1 MPIVHA
7 AFGIAAGAA
16 LAQFLTLPGPLFSA
30 AIVGSVIACLLLLQL
45 RTSGCVLALYIA
57 LGVALGSGSAQEA
70 AGDCRLSIPDAA
82 AIRVTGRFTTLP
94 DSGARALL
102 HADELRGGGVTCRGV
117 VLRVD
122 LRVPLDDWD
131 TRVRVEGTWLRWP
144 DASVVQPERAGMVRA
159 RSVEAADE
167 IAVRPWRER
176 AQLDA
181 QARVRTLYGG
191 DAPLVEA
198 LLLARTETLP
208 RDVRQRFADSGMVHL
223 LAISG
228 SHVVLILGVLLV
240 LGQAVRL
247 PPRAARVAAL
257 VGVVAYVIFLGSPPP
272 AARAAVQL
280 LLFSA
285 GRSLQRPTDAR
296 GVLAAS
302 GLFLV
307 AWQPGVV
314 LDVGAQLSFAGVAGI
329 VAFAPSIERV
339 LQRTPP
345 WFARPLAAGTAASIT
360 TLPIAGLHFGT
371 LAPIGIL
378 AGLPGIPAT
387 GMAVPASALPLVLS
401 YASNAL
407 ASFFVPAAAVTL
419 HTLDQIA
426 LVAAQVPGGHGFTS
440 TSGVYALLLAG
451 GAAIAAF
458 RTVEPWFAAERAGSL
473 PSTARDADG
482 GCATA
487 ARFRHRAV
495 GLLLPGLS
503 AACAAVLVVAL
514 RPAAERAI
522 SGPTLELH
530 VIDVGQGDAIAIRSP
545 RGRWAL
551 IDAGPRGRSY
561 DAGVTRVLPYLK
573 RRQADALSV
582 LVITHPDAD
591 HIGGAAA
598 TVRAL
603 SVHALLEPVQPDPRG
618 MYLQTLDAARRRGTR
633 LIAARAGTRIRMDGV
648 EMEVLFPADR
658 LAPPERA
665 NDNSAVIL
673 LRYGT
678 FHALLLGDAPV
689 AVEQWIT
696 RQYAGELRAQVLK
709 VGHHGSTTSTGEAL
723 LDAVQP
729 SLALIPVGRQNRYG
743 HPAPDVLARLQRN
756 RIAVLR
762 TDERGAILVRA
773 DAHGRMSVE
782 TER

>member
-16 LAQFLTLPGPLFSA
+16 FAQLVSLPPSFFSA
-30 AIVGSVIACLLLLQL
+30 ALLGAVGCGVLLVQTRDAACVFGLF
-45 RTSGCVLALYIA
+45 AA
-57 LGVALGSGSAQEA
+57 LGVALGSGSMRET
-70 AGDCRLSIPDAA
+70 AGDCRLRIPDAA
-82 AIRVTGRFTTLP
+82 VVRVTGRFTTLP

-102 HADELRGGGVTCRGV
+102 HAAEVRSGGISCGDV
-117 VLRVD
+117 VIRLD
-122 LRVPLDDWD
+122 LRMPLRAWD
-131 TRVRVEGTWLRWP
+131 THVRMEGIWLRWP
-144 DASVVQPERAGMVRA
+144 DASPAQPERAGMLRVT
-159 RSVEAADE
+159 SVEATGE
-167 IAVRPWRER
+167 PAVRPWRER
-176 AQLDA
+176 AQLNA
-181 QARVRTLYGG
+181 QARVRALYGR

-208 RDVRQRFADSGMVHL
+208 REVRQRFADSGMVHL

-228 SHVVLILGVLLV
+228 SHVVLVLGVLLV
-240 LGQAVRL
+240 LGQALRL
-247 PPRAARVAAL
+247 PPRTARVSAL
-257 VGVVAYVIFLGSPPP
+257 GGVVAYVAFLGSPPP

-307 AWQPGVV
+307 VWQPGVV

-339 LQRTPP
+339 LERTPT

-401 YASNAL
+401 YASESL
-407 ASFFVPAAAVTL
+407 AAFFIPAATLTL

-426 LVAAQVPGGHGFTS
+426 FVAAQVPGGHGFT
-440 TSGVYALLLAG
+440 TTTGVYGLLLAG
-451 GAAIAAF
+451 SAAIVTF
-458 RTVEPWFAAERAGSL
+458 RIIDPWFAMAVASRASA
-473 PSTARDADG
+473 SASAVRS
-482 GCATA
+482 ATA
-487 ARFRHRAV
+487 AGIRHRAARA
-495 GLLLPGLS
+495 LLPGFS
-503 AACAAVLVVAL
+503 AACAAVAVVAL
-514 RPAAERAI
+514 RPVVEGIVRE
-522 SGPTLELH
+522 PMVELH
-530 VIDVGQGDAIAIRSP
+530 VIDVGQGDAIAIRTP

-561 DAGVTRVLPYLK
+561 DAGAARVLPYLQ
-573 RRQADALSV
+573 RRQAGSLSA

-598 TVRAL
+598 VLKAL
-603 SVHALLEPVQPDPRG
+603 PVHALLEPVEPDPRG
-618 MYLQTLDAARRRGTR
+618 MYLQTLTAARHRGTR
-633 LIAARAGTRIRMDGV
+633 LIAARGGTRIRMDGV
-648 EMEVLFPADR
+648 EMEVLYPVDQ

-678 FHALLLGDAPV
+678 FHALFLGDAPV
-689 AVEQWIT
+689 AVEQ
-696 RQYAGELRAQVLK
+696 RVASRYGARLRAQVLK
-709 VGHHGSTTSTGEAL
+709 VGHHGSSTSTGDAL
-723 LDAVQP
+723 LAATQP
-729 SLALIPVGRQNRYG
+729 ALALIPVGRQNRYG
-743 HPAPDVLARLQRN
+743 HPAPDVLARLQR
-756 RIAVLR
+756 RGIGVLR
-762 TDERGAILVRA
+762 TDERGAIVVRA
-773 DAHGRMSVE
+773 NARGRMSVE